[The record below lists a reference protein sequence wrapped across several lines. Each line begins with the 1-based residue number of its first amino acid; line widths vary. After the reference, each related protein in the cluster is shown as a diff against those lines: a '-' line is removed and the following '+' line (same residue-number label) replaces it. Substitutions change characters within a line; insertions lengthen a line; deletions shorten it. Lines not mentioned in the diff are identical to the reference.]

1 MHEPRDLAEY
11 QTDHDLIV
19 GLVRDIKH
27 LSGDVG
33 ELKNAVNKK
42 NDDHEARI
50 RDLER
55 RANEAE
61 SSNRTWRFV
70 TSTAFS
76 VIGVVLT
83 ILGLVLAFFH

>member
-1 MHEPRDLAEY
+1 MAEPRELTEY

-19 GLVRDIKH
+19 GLVRDIQH

-33 ELKNAVNKK
+33 ELKNAVNIK

-50 RDLER
+50 RDLEK

-70 TSTAFS
+70 TTTAFS
-76 VIGVVLT
+76 LIGVILT
-83 ILGLVLAFFH
+83 IIGLILAIFH